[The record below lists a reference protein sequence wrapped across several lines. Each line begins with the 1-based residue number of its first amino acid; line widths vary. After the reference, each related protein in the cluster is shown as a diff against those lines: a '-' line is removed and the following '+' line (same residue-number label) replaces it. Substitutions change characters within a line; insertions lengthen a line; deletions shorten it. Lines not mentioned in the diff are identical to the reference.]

1 MSYIRLYEAENN
13 TDWSPKAAARLD
25 ELEAQRLAT
34 KALGW
39 LRSKGYKVP
48 LNVKVIMSRGSGS
61 YAFPGRGKIHF
72 GKERP
77 LRFIL
82 LHEVAHLVSHHKADM
97 PGWYRC
103 DEDTRSHGRAFMVAY
118 LDLLGHYCG
127 TADKRALMA
136 ECRKRGVKYRPRRRR
151 DLTDEQ
157 RAELAARLA
166 AHRPAASPHRY
177 AYRKTV
183 ETDRGPVHVY
193 VSSRRSDTAQWTN
206 PGRESFSATSGTTYP
221 NRAVTRTTPERLAAW
236 ADQNGWWT
244 GPLDDGTYEVVDIAD
259 LIIPDRRAAA
269 ASPE

>member
-1 MSYIRLYEAENN
+1 MSYIRLYEAENQ
-13 TDWSPKAAARLD
+13 TDWSPKALARLD
-25 ELEAQRLAT
+25 QLEAQRLAT

-48 LNVKVIMSRGSGS
+48 LNAKVIMTRGSGS

-77 LRFIL
+77 LRYIL

-166 AHRPAASPHRY
+166 AHRPAPSPHRY
-177 AYRKTV
+177 AYRKIV
-183 ETDRGPVHVY
+183 ETTNGPLAVY
-193 VSSRRSDTAQWTN
+193 VSSRRGDMAQWTH
-206 PGRESFSATSGTTYP
+206 PDRSGFSATAGTIYP
-221 NRAVTRTTPERLAAW
+221 KRAATRTTPERLAKWAEVNAW
-236 ADQNGWWT
+236 WVSH
-244 GPLDDGTYEVVDIAD
+244 DDYEVVDIAD
-259 LIIPDRRAAA
+259 LIIPDQRAAA
-269 ASPE
+269 VAAPE